1 VSWALLIII
10 TLHQRIDGIFEY
22 YLYTVNQVFNIV
34 DGLISSGNKRTFE
47 NFKNQ
52 IPKASFALFKDLRDH
67 CLSLGENVVEDVRMH
82 RIVFGKSLTF
92 RWFADLE
99 PLPEGVLVKVQK
111 NRKEQPT
118 TIMIQN
124 NGNAEDLKNLIREAF
139 AEIH

>member
-1 VSWALLIII
+1 MGL
-10 TLHQRIDGIFEY
+10 EY
-22 YLYTVNQVFNIV
+22 YLYTSNQTFNIM

-52 IPKASFALFKDLRDH
+52 IPKSSLTLFQELRDY
-67 CLSLGENVVEDVRMH
+67 CLSLGQNVVEDVRMH

-99 PLPEGVLVKVQK
+99 PLPEGILIKVQK

-124 NGNAEDLKNLIREAF
+124 NENTEDLKNLKKEAF
-139 AEIH
+139 TEIHYVCV

>member
-1 VSWALLIII
+1 MGL
-10 TLHQRIDGIFEY
+10 EY
-22 YLYTVNQVFNIV
+22 YLYTSNQTFNIM

-52 IPKASFALFKDLRDH
+52 IPKSSLTLFQELRDY
-67 CLSLGENVVEDVRMH
+67 CLSLGQNVVEDVRMH

-99 PLPEGVLVKVQK
+99 PLPEGILVKVQK

-124 NGNAEDLKNLIREAF
+124 NENTEALKNLIKEAF
-139 AEIH
+139 TEIH

>member
-1 VSWALLIII
+1 MGL
-10 TLHQRIDGIFEY
+10 EY
-22 YLYTVNQVFNIV
+22 YLYTSNQTFNIM

-52 IPKASFALFKDLRDH
+52 IPKSSLTLFQELRDY
-67 CLSLGENVVEDVRMH
+67 CLSMGQNVVEDVRMH

-99 PLPEGVLVKVQK
+99 PLPEGILVKVQK

-124 NGNAEDLKNLIREAF
+124 NENTEALKNLIKEAF
-139 AEIH
+139 TEIH

>member
-1 VSWALLIII
+1 MGL
-10 TLHQRIDGIFEY
+10 EY
-22 YLYTVNQVFNIV
+22 YLYTSNQTFNIM

-52 IPKASFALFKDLRDH
+52 IPKSSLTLFQELRDY
-67 CLSLGENVVEDVRMH
+67 CLSLGQNVVEDVRMH

-99 PLPEGVLVKVQK
+99 PLPEGILIKVQK

-124 NGNAEDLKNLIREAF
+124 NENTEALKNLIKEAF
-139 AEIH
+139 TEIH

>member
-1 VSWALLIII
+1 M
-10 TLHQRIDGIFEY
+10 
-22 YLYTVNQVFNIV
+22 

-52 IPKASFALFKDLRDH
+52 IPKSSLTLFQELRDY
-67 CLSLGENVVEDVRMH
+67 CLSLGQNVVEDVRMH

-99 PLPEGVLVKVQK
+99 PLPEGILVKVQK
-111 NRKEQPT
+111 NRKKQPT

-124 NGNAEDLKNLIREAF
+124 NENKEALKNLIKEAF
-139 AEIH
+139 TEIH

>member
-1 VSWALLIII
+1 MGL
-10 TLHQRIDGIFEY
+10 EY
-22 YLYTVNQVFNIV
+22 YLYTSNQTFNIM

-52 IPKASFALFKDLRDH
+52 IPKSSLTLFQELRDY
-67 CLSLGENVVEDVRMH
+67 CLSMGQNVVEDVRMH

-99 PLPEGVLVKVQK
+99 PLPEGILIKVQK

-124 NGNAEDLKNLIREAF
+124 NENTEALKNLIKEAF
-139 AEIH
+139 TEIH